1 MDLKYGFKFLKHGSL
16 WIYRLATWVVLILG
30 LGFAVTVVALRYLLL
45 PTIDSYRA
53 PIVQAVSAA
62 IGQNLSVGRIEGSW
76 RGYRPELR
84 LFDVEVDEPGGE
96 IALKLERVDTV
107 VSWVS
112 LLAGELNFHSLE
124 ILRPTLEV
132 RRDSLGMLWI
142 AGDPIDTSGDKAR
155 GHGVGDWLLK
165 QRQIIVRDAQIIW
178 IDEMRGVRP
187 LVVEHAN
194 LRIDNESGRHR
205 FGLTGKPPM
214 DLASAISLR
223 GDFSGDNARDPFAWR
238 GRVYGDFEYANLA
251 TAATW
256 IALPVAVDSGL
267 GALRLWI
274 DVAERRIVSVSADI
288 DLVNVRTQL
297 KPELEWLD
305 VANVSGSLT
314 WRLNAAGARVSGRS
328 LAFQIKNGQTLPPF
342 DFALDFGSGEAA
354 RYSLSLSRLELGP
367 FARIAKY
374 LPIGPVLQEPITA
387 FQPNGRLTQA
397 HVAWRRTDEQV
408 HLESAELAFEDLA
421 LRPVGHLP
429 GVRGFSGSVSA
440 TASGGAASLKAQK
453 GYIELPE
460 VFDSPVPLDFLAA
473 EADWT
478 IEGKRVAVAVRSASF
493 TNSHAAGSVHGTY
506 QSAPD
511 GPGSVDLKAS
521 LVRGD
526 ARDVWRY
533 VPNKAEKI
541 RAWLQRALLAGK
553 TTSADLTLSGPL
565 QLFPFRDG
573 KSGRFE
579 IVAQVEG
586 VRLDY
591 VPGWPMLEDVAGVLS
606 FRGDEMQMSARAGRI
621 LDVDLAGTHAGIAE
635 LGAHSE
641 HLRLTGEAIGPIPG
655 FLRFVGDSPV
665 GGYLGHATDKMS
677 GEGNGHLSLSLD
689 LPLHQIADTAVNG
702 RFRVSGS
709 RFSVDPRVPDLT
721 NYSANLV
728 FSRSDLSIND
738 GRATFLGGPLRFGGG
753 KRKNGSIELNMDGAL
768 SAAELARRF
777 EHPAWRAVRAVRGE
791 ADWRGR
797 LSFLNKQA
805 RLSVQSSLTGIE
817 SSLPS
822 PLDKPAAAVLPMK
835 LELLERAGAER
846 DLSLSLGERLNAHL
860 MLNGDRIRRGA
871 VAFGAAAALPTQ
883 EGIQV
888 LGRLASLDVDAWRSA
903 LRDASTQEKPR
914 DDGEDGS
921 TVVGIDVAIDSLD
934 VGGRRYG
941 DVRIAGQRISS
952 GWRASLEAR
961 EGKGE
966 LTWAAAQGGRM
977 TARFSRLAI
986 PAQVPSVAAVSS
998 AATTQTWRESLPG
1011 LDLVAEDF
1019 SFEGKALG
1027 RLDLLAD
1034 PDAQRWHLER
1044 LVLTNPDGRLDVSG
1058 DWIMS
1063 DRPRTDL
1070 QVRVQAANVGKLL
1083 ARLGYSEDIKGG
1095 TGSLTGPVSWIGTPY
1110 RPDLPTLS
1118 GRLKLEAESGRFA
1131 QLQPGAAKLL
1141 GLLSLQALPRRLSL
1155 DFRDLFS
1162 SGFSF
1167 ESIEANVTLSNG
1179 IAQTDDF
1186 RMTGSAARVQIKG
1199 SVDLA
1204 AETQTLQVRVIPQ
1217 LSTAAAVAGAVV
1229 NPVVGVATLV
1239 LQKVL
1244 GDPVEELAA
1253 RDYKVTGS
1261 WTDPN
1266 VQRVGHVSDPETA
1279 NQRK

>member
-1 MDLKYGFKFLKHGSL
+1 MYLKYGFKFLKHGSL
-16 WIYRLATWVVLILG
+16 WIYRLATWAVLVLG

-45 PTIDSYRA
+45 PAIDSYRE

-62 IGQNLSVGRIEGSW
+62 IGQKLSVGRIEGSW

-84 LFDVEVDEPGGE
+84 LFDVEVDEPGGQV
-96 IALKLERVDTV
+96 ALKLERVDTV
-107 VSWVS
+107 LSWVS
-112 LLAGELNFHSLE
+112 LLAGQLNFHSLE
-124 ILRPTLEV
+124 ILRPALEV

-142 AGDPIDTSGDKAR
+142 AGDPIDTGGDDTG
-155 GHGVGDWLLK
+155 GHGLRDWLFR
-165 QRQIIVRDAQIIW
+165 QGQIIVRDAQITW
-178 IDEMRGVRP
+178 IDEMRGARP
-187 LVVEHAN
+187 LVIAHAN
-194 LRIDNESGRHR
+194 LRIDNASDRHR
-205 FGLTGKPPM
+205 FGLTGKPPV

-223 GDFSGDNARDPFAWR
+223 GDFVGDDARDPFAWR
-238 GRVYGDFEYANLA
+238 GRLYGDFEYANLA

-256 IALPVAVDSGL
+256 IALPISVDSGL

-274 DVAERRIVSVSADI
+274 DVADRQVVSASADF
-288 DLVNVRTQL
+288 DMVNVRAQL
-297 KPELEWLD
+297 SPDLEWLD
-305 VANVSGSLT
+305 VASVSGDLG
-314 WRLNAAGARVSGRS
+314 WRHDAAGARVSGHA
-328 LAFQIKNGQTLPPF
+328 LAFQIRDGQSLPPF
-342 DFALDFGSGEAA
+342 DFELRRGNGEPA
-354 RYSLSLSRLELGP
+354 RYTLSLTSLELGP
-367 FARIAKY
+367 FGRLAKN
-374 LPIGPVLQEPITA
+374 LPIGPVLQARIAA
-387 FQPNGRLTQA
+387 FQPGGRLTQA
-397 HVAWRRTDEQV
+397 RIAWRGEDGEAS
-408 HLESAELAFEDLA
+408 LESAQLAFNALA

-440 TASGGAASLKAQK
+440 GAAGGTVSLKGQK
-453 GYIELPE
+453 GFIELPE

-478 IEGKRVAVAVRSASF
+478 VEGEQVALVVRSASF
-493 TNSHAAGSVHGTY
+493 TNAHAAGSVYGTY
-506 QSAPD
+506 QSASD
-511 GPGSVDLKAS
+511 GPGSVDLRAT

-533 VPNKAEKI
+533 VPKQVEKT
-541 RAWLQRALLAGK
+541 RAWLQRALLAGR
-553 TTSADLTLSGPL
+553 TTGANIALSGPL

-579 IVAQVEG
+579 ILAQVEG

-591 VPGWPMLEDVAGVLS
+591 AQGWPVLEDVAGVLS

-621 LDVDLAGTHAGIAE
+621 LDIDLAGTHAGIAG
-635 LGAHSE
+635 LGGHAE
-641 HLRLTGEAIGPIPG
+641 HLRIAGEASGPVPG

-665 GGYLGHATDKMS
+665 NGYIGRVTEKMR

-689 LPLHQIADTAVNG
+689 LPLHQIADTAVSG
-702 RFRVSGS
+702 RFRGSGE
-709 RFSVDPRVPDLT
+709 RFSVDPRVPELT
-721 NYSANLV
+721 NYSAKLE
-728 FSRSDLSIND
+728 FSRRELSISD

-777 EHPAWRAVRAVRGE
+777 EHPAWRGVRGE

-822 PLDKPAAAVLPMK
+822 PLDKPAAATLPLN
-835 LELLERAGAER
+835 LELQERAGAER
-846 DLSLSLGERLNAHL
+846 DLNLSLGERMNLRL
-860 MLNGDRIRRGA
+860 LLDGERIRRGV
-871 VAFGAAAALPTQ
+871 VAFGGAAAPPAR

-888 LGRLASLDVDAWRSA
+888 LGKLASLDVDAWRSA
-903 LRDASTQEKPR
+903 LRDAPARAQSR
-914 DDGEDGS
+914 EDGGA
-921 TVVGIDVAIDSLD
+921 VDGIDLAIESLE

-952 GWRASLEAR
+952 GWRASLESR
-961 EGKGE
+961 QGKGE

-986 PAQVPSVAAVSS
+986 PAQVSSVAAASPA
-998 AATTQTWRESLPG
+998 AATQAWRETLPG
-1011 LDLVAEDF
+1011 LDLIAEDF

-1044 LVLTNPDGRLDVSG
+1044 LALTNPDGRLDVSG

-1063 DRPRTDL
+1063 DRPRTNL

-1095 TGSLTGPVSWIGTPY
+1095 TGSLSGPVSWVGTPY
-1110 RPDLPTLS
+1110 RPDLPTLN
-1118 GRLKLEAESGRFA
+1118 GRLKLEAKSGRFA
-1131 QLQPGAAKLL
+1131 QAEPGAAKLL

-1167 ESIEANVTLSNG
+1167 ESIEANVALSNG

-1186 RMTGSAARVQIKG
+1186 RMLGSAARVQIKG

-1204 AETQTLQVRVIPQ
+1204 AETQALEVRVIPQ
-1217 LSTAAAVAGAVV
+1217 LSTAAAVAGAVL

-1239 LQKVL
+1239 LQKAL
-1244 GDPVEELAA
+1244 GDPVEEMAA

-1266 VQRVGHVSDPETA
+1266 VQRVGHGSDPETA